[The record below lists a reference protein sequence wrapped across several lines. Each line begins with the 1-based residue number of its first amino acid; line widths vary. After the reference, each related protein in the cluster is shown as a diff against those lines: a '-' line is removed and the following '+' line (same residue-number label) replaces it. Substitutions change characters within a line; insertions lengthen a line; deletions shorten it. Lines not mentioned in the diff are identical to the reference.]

1 MITERAESRI
11 CAASSAL
18 ALCTARCSWGPPAVV
33 WTWPKA
39 PNSTLVNERFMARH
53 MTIERIRPEEPSSD
67 PAMISRRLPSA
78 NPMAAAERPA

>member
-18 ALCTARCSWGPPAVV
+18 ALCTVRSSCAPPALV

-39 PNSTLVNERFMARH
+39 PNSTLVNDRFIARH
-53 MTIERIRPEEPSSD
+53 MTTERMKPEEPSSE
-67 PAMISRRLPSA
+67 PAMISKRLPRA
-78 NPMAAAERPA
+78 NPMAAAESPA